1 AHFDQAMALYEPAEH
16 RPLSSRFDNM
26 PRQPPTPNS
35 LSLLPRKNV
44 PVWKARGMMNQGSVL
59 ALTGRALA
67 AIGML
72 ASGIAA
78 LRLMTPLICNW
89 HITSGWLA
97 SILRDSPCCSWACHV
112 ATPAGRASCGTGED
126 RQVITGHAILPH

>member
-59 ALTGRALA
+59 ALTGRALD

-72 ASGIAA
+72 TSGIAA
-78 LRLMTPLICNW
+78 LRTTGATANMPIYLS
-89 HITSGWLA
+89 HLA
-97 SILRDSPCCSWACHV
+97 RAHAELGQFEQAWRCIDEAM
-112 ATPAGRASCGTGED
+112 AAGETTKEKW
-126 RQVITGHAILPH
+126 